1 MNKINE
7 EFLHFLWKNQKL
19 AGVSVISYDK
29 KTIRVLDPGTHNM
42 DSGPDFFNARVEID
56 GTLWA
61 GNVELHINAS
71 DWIKH
76 GHKEDAAYD
85 SVILHVVYFND
96 CEITRENGLTIPSA
110 VIRFPGLLW
119 NSYLELMKNK
129 NRIPCQDSLHLN
141 APVHIAQ
148 WTSALMVQ
156 KLIVKSEALKLNMK
170 DLHSHW
176 DAILSRTIFQT
187 FGIPVNTTPFEIL
200 ALLTPYTLLLRNRDN
215 LFSLESILFGL
226 AGMLDNVLQPD
237 IYTEG
242 LKNEFARFQGKLD
255 KKRVPQQSW
264 KYLRMRPSSFP
275 SLRIAQLSAFI
286 QKQYPFHEELLT
298 MPCHEELIKLLK
310 IRAGDY
316 WNTHYQLGKESGKRI
331 KFIGDNF
338 ARTIVINGIV
348 PYLFFFGKMNK
359 RDCYCDYAINLLEA
373 LPAEDNAIL
382 KNWGKFGIKCSNAF
396 ESQAILYLNKNYCQ
410 QKRCLECQ
418 FGNNMILDGQKKK

>member
-19 AGVSVISYDK
+19 AGISIISSDK
-29 KTIRVLDPGTHNM
+29 QNIRVLDPGYHNV

-71 DWIKH
+71 DWLKH

-96 CEITRENGLTIPSA
+96 CEITRANGSKIPA
-110 VIRFPGLLW
+110 AILRFPGLLW
-119 NSYLELMKNK
+119 NSYLDLMKNK
-129 NRIPCQDSLHLN
+129 KKIPCQEFLHMIEPL
-141 APVHIAQ
+141 HFAQ

-156 KLIVKSEALKLNMK
+156 KLMEKSEILARNMK
-170 DLHSHW
+170 DLHAHW
-176 DAILSRTIFQT
+176 DAMLSRSIFRS

-200 ALLTPYTLLLRNRDN
+200 SLLAPYPLLLRNKHD

-226 AGMLDNVLQPD
+226 AGMLDNVLPHD
-237 IYTEG
+237 KYTEG
-242 LKNEFARFQGKLD
+242 LKHEFARHHGKLGE
-255 KKRVPQQSW
+255 KRVPQQSW

-275 SLRIAQLSAFI
+275 SLRIALLSALI
-286 QKQYPFHEELLT
+286 HCRYPMHEELMA
-298 MPCHEELIKLLK
+298 MPGIEELLKGLK

-316 WNTHYQLGKESGKRI
+316 WNTHFQLGKESENSLKY
-331 KFIGDNF
+331 IGTNF
-338 ARTIVINGIV
+338 ARSILINAIA
-348 PYLFFFGKMNK
+348 PYVFYFGKMNK
-359 RDCYCDYAINLLEA
+359 KDRFCDYGIHLLEG
-373 LPAEDNAIL
+373 LPAEDNTII
-382 KNWGKFGIKCSNAF
+382 KNWGKFGIKCSSAF
-396 ESQAILYLNKNYCQ
+396 ESQAILYLHRNYCL